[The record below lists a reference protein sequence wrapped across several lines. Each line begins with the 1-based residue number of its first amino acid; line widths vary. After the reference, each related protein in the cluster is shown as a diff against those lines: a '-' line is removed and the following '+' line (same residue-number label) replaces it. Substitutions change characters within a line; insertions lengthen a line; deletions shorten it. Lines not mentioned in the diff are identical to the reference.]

1 MENNKT
7 VLKVIAALVIG
18 LLAGYLIWGRQT
30 QQAPM
35 MSNSGMHTM
44 PDGTAMSNT
53 SNGSDMSAM
62 MANMN
67 AGLQGKT
74 GDAFD
79 QEFLAEMIV
88 HHQGAVQMAQ
98 LALTNA
104 KHQEV
109 KDLAKGIITAQ
120 DKEITEMQAW
130 QKNWYNQ

>member
-1 MENNKT
+1 MENKT
-7 VLKVIAALVIG
+7 TLISITTIVAVFIG
-18 LLAGYLIWGRQT
+18 LLGGYLIWGHQSEYNQRNENNSH
-30 QQAPM
+30 M
-35 MSNSGMHTM
+35 MS
-44 PDGTAMSNT
+44 DGTTMANS
-53 SNGSDMSAM
+53 GSDMNSM

-104 KHQEV
+104 KHQEI
-109 KDLAKGIITAQ
+109 KDLAQGIISAQ
-120 DKEITEMQAW
+120 DKEIAEMKAW
-130 QKNWYNQ
+130 QKSWYNQ